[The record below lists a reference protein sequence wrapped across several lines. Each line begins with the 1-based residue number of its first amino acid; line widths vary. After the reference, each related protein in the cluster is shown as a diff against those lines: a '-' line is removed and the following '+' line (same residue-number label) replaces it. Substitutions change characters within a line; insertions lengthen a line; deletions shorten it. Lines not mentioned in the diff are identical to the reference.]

1 MLESSPMKT
10 QQSPA
15 ARRLRRAVSALALA
29 AAFLYAH
36 AASAAMT
43 IEIIGGASNQIPIAV
58 VPFAHEDKQPQ
69 SLSGIVSADLQR
81 SGLFKIIDPRAVSPQ
96 PHDLPDVRYAD
107 WRTAQADAL
116 VIGSMVTLL
125 NGSLEIRFRLL
136 DTVRQNQLAGFSYTV
151 PASQLRATAHEIAD
165 VIYEKLTGV
174 PGVFRTRIAYVLKQG
189 KKYELQVADADGENA
204 ETILSA
210 SEPLMSP
217 AWSPDGE
224 QIAYVSMEGKGR
236 NIKPVIYV
244 QTLAT
249 GKRQLLAGFKG
260 SNSAPAWSPD
270 GKKLAIAMTRDGH
283 SQIYL
288 INANGSGVAR
298 WTTSNGIDT
307 EPNWSPD
314 GKWVIFTSDRG
325 GTPQIYRMPSNG
337 GPAQR
342 LTFEGSYNLSPR
354 FSPDG
359 KSFTFTQRSGGQD
372 HVALQDIESGQ
383 VQVLTDTP
391 GDESPSFAPN
401 GRMILYATR
410 NNRRGVL
417 AVVSSDGRTKQRLSA
432 QSGDVYSPAWGPS
445 KKTQFQ

>member
-1 MLESSPMKT
+1 MLKSNPMET
-10 QQSPA
+10 QQSLA
-15 ARRLRRAVSALALA
+15 ARVWRRALSALALA
-29 AAFLYAH
+29 AAFFYAH
-36 AASAAMT
+36 ASSAAMT
-43 IEIIGGASNQIPIAV
+43 IEIIGGASNQIPIAI
-58 VPFAHEDKQPQ
+58 VPFAHEDNQPQ
-69 SLSGIVSADLQR
+69 SLSGIVGADLQR
-81 SGLFKIIDPRAVSPQ
+81 SGLFKIIDPRAVTPQ
-96 PHDLPDVRYAD
+96 PHDLPDVRFAD
-107 WRTAQADAL
+107 WRTQGADAL
-116 VIGSMVTLL
+116 VVGSMVTLL

-210 SEPLMSP
+210 HEPLMSP
-217 AWSPDGE
+217 AWSPDGD
-224 QIAYVSMEGKGR
+224 QIAYVAMEGQGR
-236 NIKPVIYV
+236 NIKPIIYV

-249 GKRQLLAGFKG
+249 GKRQLLANFKG

-270 GKKLAIAMTRDGH
+270 GNKLAIAMTRDGN

-325 GTPQIYRMPSNG
+325 GSPQIYRMPSNG

-359 KSFTFTQRSGGQD
+359 RSFTFTQRSGGQD

>member
-1 MLESSPMKT
+1 MLQSNRMRLE
-10 QQSPA
+10 QSPA
-15 ARRLRRAVSALALA
+15 AHTWCRALSTLALA
-29 AAFLYAH
+29 AFFFYAH
-36 AASAAMT
+36 ASSAAMT
-43 IEIIGGASNQIPIAV
+43 IEIIGGASNQIPIAI
-58 VPFAHEDKQPQ
+58 VPFGHEDSQPQ

-81 SGLFKIIDPRAVSPQ
+81 SGLFKLVDPRVITPQ

-107 WRTAQADAL
+107 WRTQGADAL
-116 VIGSMVTLL
+116 VVGSMVTLL

-136 DTVRQNQLAGFSYTV
+136 DTVRQNQLAGFSYTI

-174 PGVFRTRIAYVLKQG
+174 AGVFRTRIAYVLKQG

-210 SEPLMSP
+210 NEPLMSP
-217 AWSPDGE
+217 DWSPDGE
-224 QIAYVSMEGKGR
+224 HIAYVAMEGQGR
-236 NIKPVIYV
+236 SIKPVIYV

-249 GKRQLLAGFKG
+249 GKRRLLAGFKG

-270 GKKLAIAMTRDGH
+270 GKKLAVAMTRDGS

-288 INANGSGVAR
+288 INADGSGLAR

-325 GTPQIYRMPSNG
+325 GSPQIYRMPSNG

-342 LTFEGSYNLSPR
+342 LTFEGGYNLSPR

-372 HVALQDIESGQ
+372 HVALQDVDSGQ

-417 AVVSSDGRTKQRLSA
+417 AVVSSDGRTKQRLSTL
-432 QSGDVYSPAWGPS
+432 SGDVYSPAWGPL
-445 KKTQFQ
+445 KK